1 MNSAQTKYTKPG
13 KDPAMKTSHAAMFAS
28 LLAATIFAVGCGS
41 KSAPVPPPPTGGT
54 EGLAVFMKDAPAD
67 SVLSLQVT
75 IASISAVNSSGES
88 VTLTNT
94 PRTYELKHLSLAP
107 TLVTFQNIK
116 AGSYTAI
123 AFALTNP
130 QMQILDANGNLVT
143 LNGGTTPSITLA
155 HSSVS
160 VPVTISLAKN
170 ANGGV
175 NLDFNLAKSLSVD
188 GLGNYN
194 LTPTLTGALTAAT
207 DPVPQLIG
215 CVGTVSALAK
225 DGSGFDLQL
234 AESAVIV
241 HVVADANT
249 FFDPAVQKLANVT
262 VGQILE
268 LSASLKADGNYL
280 AKAIN
285 SSAASLPTR
294 QQGVFTGTYTNVTG
308 QTVISI
314 AAQN

>member
-13 KDPAMKTSHAAMFAS
+13 KDAAMKTSHAAMFAS
-28 LLAATIFAVGCGS
+28 LLAAAIFTVGCGS

-54 EGLAVFMKDAPAD
+54 EGLAVFLKDAPAD
-67 SVLSLQVT
+67 S
-75 IASISAVNSSGES
+75 
-88 VTLTNT
+88 
-94 PRTYELKHLSLAP
+94 P

-155 HSSVS
+155 QSSVS

-175 NLDFNLAKSLSVD
+175 NLDFDLAKSLSVD

-194 LTPTLTGALTAAT
+194 LAPTLTGAVTAAT

-262 VGQILE
+262 VGEILE

-280 AKAIN
+280 AKSIN

-294 QQGVFTGTYTNVTG
+294 QQGVFAGTYTNVTG